1 MAAISPVPV
10 VPPGT
15 IDYQGLLIVQW
26 KNVASGDTCEPI
38 ELGKYNERSMQLSG
52 TLGTAIVSLD
62 GSLTGEV
69 YETLLDHNGV
79 PVSLDCNGVRQLSV
93 LTRYAKPVVTGAD
106 GTTSVTI
113 TVMLKGVYGTAN

>member
-1 MAAISPVPV
+1 MAVIDPVYV
-10 VPPGT
+10 VRPGT
-15 IDYQGLLIVQW
+15 IEYQGIVIVQW
-26 KNVASGDTCEPI
+26 PNVVSGDTCAPI
-38 ELGKYNERSMQLSG
+38 ELCKYSDRSIQLSG
-52 TLGTAIVSLD
+52 TLGTATVSLD
-62 GSLTGEV
+62 GSLTGSV

-113 TVMLKGVYGTAN
+113 TVMLKGVYGTVN

>member
-1 MAAISPVPV
+1 MPVISPVPV
-10 VPPGT
+10 TPPGT
-15 IDYQGLLIVQW
+15 IDYQGIQIVQW

-38 ELGKYNERSMQLSG
+38 EMGKYNERSIQLSG

-62 GSLTGEV
+62 GSLTGDV

-93 LTRYAKPVVTGAD
+93 LTRYAKPVITGAD
-106 GTTSVTI
+106 GTTNLTI
-113 TVMLKGVYGTAN
+113 TVMLKTGFGTVI

>member
-1 MAAISPVPV
+1 MALIEPVYV
-10 VPPGT
+10 VRPNT
-15 IDYQGLLIVQW
+15 LEYQGIAIIQW
-26 KNVASGDTCEPI
+26 PDVTSADTCAPV
-38 ELGKYNERSMQLSG
+38 ELCKYSDRSFQLSG
-52 TLGTAIVSLD
+52 TLGPATISLD
-62 GSLTGEV
+62 GSLTGDV

-113 TVMLKGVYGTAN
+113 TVMMKGVYGTIN